1 MLCSSRVKLS
11 IGRWLF
17 SAGAIVAMA
26 AQLAVAFSQLAE
38 GREGRETA
46 SHVEAGGTATHYA
59 HNEATCATCQARTL
73 HGLAIR
79 PSAPLLPV
87 AIHAIASVTAAERI
101 VTAELLSHNNP
112 RAPPLPSRI

>member
-38 GREGRETA
+38 GREGRSTA
-46 SHVEAGGTATHYA
+46 SHVEASGTATHYA
-59 HNEATCATCQARTL
+59 HNEATCATCQARL
-73 HGLAIR
+73 LQGLAER
-79 PSAPLLPV
+79 APAPLVRDAVHATAV
-87 AIHAIASVTAAERI
+87 ASAIDRLANADLNFHNTA
-101 VTAELLSHNNP
+101 
-112 RAPPLPSRI
+112 RAPPFGI